1 MTGAVQ
7 PLTMPKWGLAMTE
20 GMVTEWLA
28 ETGETV
34 AAGADLV
41 EIETTKITNVYE
53 APFSATLR
61 RVVARPDDVV
71 PVGGLL
77 AVFAEPEVSDA
88 DIDAFV
94 DAFNENFETEQE
106 AEAASEPTPV
116 TITVAGSALRY
127 LAIDGDPAA
136 PPLVLIHGFGG
147 DLMTWMFNQQP
158 LAAGRTV
165 IALDLPGHG
174 GSTKSIGS
182 GDVDTF
188 ADLII
193 AFLDAIAI
201 NQADLGGH
209 SLGGAI
215 ALRIAARYP
224 ERVRRLILLAPAG
237 LGAEI
242 NGDFLDG
249 LINGSRRKEMKA
261 VLSELVADPGL
272 ITRDMIEQMMRFK
285 RLDGVVDAMKTIAA
299 ACFDGDRQLPATRTG
314 AGDLPHPVLAIWGDG
329 DRILPASHLSALGTT
344 SDSHR
349 LADTGH
355 LPHMEKAAAVNKL
368 IDAFLQRE

>member
-1 MTGAVQ
+1 MSGTIQ

-28 ETGETV
+28 DAGETV

-53 APFSATLR
+53 APFSAVLR
-61 RVVARPDDVV
+61 RLVAAPDDVV
-71 PVGGLL
+71 AVGGLL
-77 AVFAEPEVSDA
+77 AVFAEPDVSDA
-88 DIDAFV
+88 DIDAYIA
-94 DAFNENFETEQE
+94 AFQENFAAELE
-106 AEAASEPTPV
+106 ADTASEPAPATV
-116 TITVAGSALRY
+116 TVTGSALRY

-174 GSTKSIGS
+174 GSTKAVVG
-182 GDVDTF
+182 GDVDMF
-188 ADLII
+188 ADLIV
-193 AFLDAIAI
+193 AFLDTIDVG
-201 NQADLGGH
+201 QADLGGH

-215 ALRIAARYP
+215 ALRVADRYP
-224 ERVRRLILLAPAG
+224 ERVRRLVLLAPAG
-237 LGAEI
+237 VGNEI

-249 LINGSRRKEMKA
+249 LIGGRRRKEMKA
-261 VLSELVADPGL
+261 ILSELVADPTL
-272 ITRDMIEQMMRFK
+272 ITRDMIDQMMRFK

-299 ACFDGDRQLPATRTG
+299 ACFDGDRQRPTIRTE
-314 AGDLPHPVLAIWGDG
+314 AKNLPHPILTIWGSE
-329 DRILPASHLSALGTT
+329 DRILPASHLSALDATPDRH
-344 SDSHR
+344 S
-349 LADTGH
+349 LVNTGH
-355 LPHMEKAAAVNKL
+355 LPHMEQATVVNKL
-368 IDAFLQRE
+368 IDEFLQQQ